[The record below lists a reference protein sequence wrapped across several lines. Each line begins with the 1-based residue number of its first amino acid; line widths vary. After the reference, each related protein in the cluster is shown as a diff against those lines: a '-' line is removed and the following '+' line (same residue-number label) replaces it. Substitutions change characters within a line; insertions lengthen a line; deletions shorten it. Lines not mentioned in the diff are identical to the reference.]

1 MAFPMKKF
9 TMVVG
14 FMEESF
20 LTTGSW
26 EKVMKKIARSNERLV
41 GA

>member
-1 MAFPMKKF
+1 M
-9 TMVVG
+9 

-26 EKVMKKIARSNERLV
+26 EKVKRKIARSAEIHSR
-41 GA
+41 